1 VYKLQKIILPIL
13 LAAIWISVSEFIRN
27 ELFLKSYWIDHY
39 ENIGL
44 VFPSEPINGIIWG
57 IWSLC
62 FAIAIYIISKRFS
75 ITQTTFISWFV
86 GFILMWIVVGNMG
99 VFPFK
104 ILYFALPLSILETF
118 LAVWIIVKLTDTTKQ

>member
-86 GFILMWIVVGNMG
+86 GFILMW